1 MNKSLQAG
9 MYIALVSIGFGV
21 VLYLLP
27 EHKNT
32 ELWTYDQ
39 AQTRISL
46 AESSPAKNV
55 MPAAQQMKVA
65 IDTQS
70 TCHSD
75 PAATSQP
82 C

>member
-9 MYIALVSIGFGV
+9 VYIALVSTGFGV

-32 ELWTYDQ
+32 ELWAYDQ
-39 AQTRISL
+39 AQTRINL
-46 AESSPAKNV
+46 AESSPAKNA

-70 TCHSD
+70 SCGSD
-75 PAATSQP
+75 RAANSQP